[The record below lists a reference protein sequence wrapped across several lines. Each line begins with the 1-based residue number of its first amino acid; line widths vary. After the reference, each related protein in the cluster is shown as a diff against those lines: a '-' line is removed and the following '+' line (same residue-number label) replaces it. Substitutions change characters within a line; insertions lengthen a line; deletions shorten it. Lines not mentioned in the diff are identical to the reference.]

1 MKDLRH
7 HKSHWLVRLQML
19 LFPPVKR
26 PILEERHWQR
36 AANAPRTAVRRGVSA
51 R

>member
-19 LFPPVKR
+19 LCPPPKR
-26 PILEERHWQR
+26 NVLEERFWQR
-36 AANAPRTAVRRGVSA
+36 AANAPRTAVRRKY
-51 R
+51 